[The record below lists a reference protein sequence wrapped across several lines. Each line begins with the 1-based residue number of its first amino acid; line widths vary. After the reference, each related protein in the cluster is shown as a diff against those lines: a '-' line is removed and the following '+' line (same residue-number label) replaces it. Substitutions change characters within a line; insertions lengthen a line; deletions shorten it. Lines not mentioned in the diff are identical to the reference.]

1 MLLVPVELDAEVAM
15 LLLLE
20 SDEDAEDTVE
30 EEDAVVLVLG
40 VLVVMEDGCV
50 TTT

>member
-30 EEDAVVLVLG
+30 EDAVVLVLG
-40 VLVVMEDGCV
+40 VLVVIEDGCV